1 MKNLIIAV
9 LILSSL
15 KGFSQQLF
23 NGLSVGMTK
32 KEAKAELKANDYK
45 SIELG
50 NAKYFKAGVA
60 YDDNKK
66 VNRVWLKPN
75 SITNGLFEAQA
86 EVFFKEVIFVLVQKG
101 YTADVLNSNT
111 YSSNTTQ
118 LFYSSDG
125 SKSCTV
131 EVISFDNDPII
142 RFFVNFRPFDKEAEN
157 NKLAANNF

>member
-50 NAKYFKAGVA
+50 NAKYFKAGV
-60 YDDNKK
+60 
-66 VNRVWLKPN
+66 
-75 SITNGLFEAQA
+75 
-86 EVFFKEVIFVLVQKG
+86 VLS
-101 YTADVLNSNT
+101 LPF
-111 YSSNTTQ
+111 TT
-118 LFYSSDG
+118 
-125 SKSCTV
+125 
-131 EVISFDNDPII
+131 
-142 RFFVNFRPFDKEAEN
+142 
-157 NKLAANNF
+157 

>member
-32 KEAKAELKANDYK
+32 KEVKAELKANDYK

-50 NAKYFKAGVA
+50 NAKYFKAGVS

-75 SITNGLFEAQA
+75 SITGGLFESQA
-86 EVFFKEVIFVLVQKG
+86 KTFFKEVIFSLVQKG
-101 YTADVLNSNT
+101 YTSDVLNSNT
-111 YSSNTTQ
+111 YSANSKQ
-118 LFYSSDG
+118 IFYSSDG
-125 SKSCTV
+125 TKSCTI
-131 EVISFDNDPII
+131 EVISFDNDEVI
-142 RFFVNFRPFDKEAEN
+142 RFFVNFRPYDKEAEN
-157 NKLAANNF
+157 VKLAANNF